1 MLLVERKTVSDANRF
16 LNLSVQFMCSRFCAD
31 VNIIRLPL
39 IACIYIP
46 VQNVLN
52 DWMTVY
58 MFAVTEAS
66 LPCWSARSNAS
77 GCNADQTRSKA
88 TQFTMIVVAL
98 QPVDACCQ
106 IVSKLLLSQSLP
118 NDTTSGFAVAMC
130 TSVPAAAAGT
140 SGCCKGQRVSD
151 SFRWSL
157 QGRQMVVRSSIL
169 FSFSLSRSVE
179 SAFYGLP
186 SMPSD
191 GRKQT

>member
-1 MLLVERKTVSDANRF
+1 M
-16 LNLSVQFMCSRFCAD
+16 
-31 VNIIRLPL
+31 
-39 IACIYIP
+39 
-46 VQNVLN
+46 LN

-58 MFAVTEAS
+58 MFAITEAS

-151 SFRWSL
+151 SFRCWSL
-157 QGRQMVVRSSIL
+157 QGRQMVLRSSIL

-186 SMPSD
+186 SMLSD